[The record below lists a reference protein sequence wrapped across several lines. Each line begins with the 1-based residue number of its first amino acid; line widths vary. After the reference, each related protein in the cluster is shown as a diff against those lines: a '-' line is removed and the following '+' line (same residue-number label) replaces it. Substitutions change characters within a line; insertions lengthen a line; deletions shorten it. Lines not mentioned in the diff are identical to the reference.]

1 MRAQNAPRLPPR
13 ARAGVGRVK
22 QRDNAT
28 LWGTDA
34 EPKLRQPD
42 DSFWKKYAAECSR
55 VQIAVDVFIFW
66 CRPGPNPARTLGAA
80 RAPADAVAPDSGASA
95 GTGVRRGL
103 LRSAGLYERRKA
115 CSACADARAGLLRS
129 LQRSSTGAARQAVS
143 RNAAFLSWCVDTRA
157 FSSTHSVG
165 CST

>member
-1 MRAQNAPRLPPR
+1 MMQTSSRRRHNRVVRARSVPRLPPC

-66 CRPGPNPARTLGAA
+66 CRPGPNPA
-80 RAPADAVAPDSGASA
+80 PAHVLNTVSRLQTWSSGAQA
-95 GTGVRRGL
+95 
-103 LRSAGLYERRKA
+103 
-115 CSACADARAGLLRS
+115 
-129 LQRSSTGAARQAVS
+129 QRECGCEVEVALHGR
-143 RNAAFLSWCVDTRA
+143 CV
-157 FSSTHSVG
+157 
-165 CST
+165 

>member
-1 MRAQNAPRLPPR
+1 MGRAVTAAVC

-22 QRDNAT
+22 QRDNAA

-66 CRPGPNPARTLGAA
+66 CGPGMARGAMPRP
-80 RAPADAVAPDSGASA
+80 A
-95 GTGVRRGL
+95 GMP
-103 LRSAGLYERRKA
+103 Y
-115 CSACADARAGLLRS
+115 
-129 LQRSSTGAARQAVS
+129 
-143 RNAAFLSWCVDTRA
+143 
-157 FSSTHSVG
+157 
-165 CST
+165 